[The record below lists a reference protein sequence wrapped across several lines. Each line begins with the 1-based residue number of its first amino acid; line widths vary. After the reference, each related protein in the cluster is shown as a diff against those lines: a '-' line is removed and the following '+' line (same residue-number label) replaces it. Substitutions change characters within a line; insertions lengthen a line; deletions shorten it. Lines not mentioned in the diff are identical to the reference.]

1 MRFLFL
7 FAFVGAYRLETVK
20 TNCFFSRFE
29 TCVNNHAADIAAH
42 INKQQDYVS
51 HSTAVYKTYIMSIVV
66 HK

>member
-7 FAFVGAYRLETVK
+7 FALVGAYRLETVK
-20 TNCFFSRFE
+20 TTCFFSPFE
-29 TCVNNHAADIAAH
+29 TCIKNHAATISAH

-51 HSTAVYKTYIMSIVV
+51 HSTAVYKSYIMSIVV

>member
-7 FAFVGAYRLETVK
+7 FALVGAYRIETVK

-29 TCVNNHAADIAAH
+29 TCVINHAADIAAH

-51 HSTAVYKTYIMSIVV
+51 HSTTSYKTYFMSIVV
-66 HK
+66 YK